1 MAQLNYYFLK
11 FTISVYKICNYLKK
25 TENLLNTF
33 TAYILFRTMS
43 QFKYKEFFLFTLK
56 FLQTYGNS
64 MPITLN
70 ANNIC

>member
-1 MAQLNYYFLK
+1 MARLNYYFLK

-25 TENLLNTF
+25 LKILFNMF

-43 QFKYKEFFLFTLK
+43 QFKYKEFFLFILT
-56 FLQTYGNS
+56 FLRTYGNS

-70 ANNIC
+70 ASNIC